1 MISTYATGIRLS
13 LCPKITVSCPWAI
26 VAMLRAE
33 RTFIVRTRLL
43 VWVAA
48 DNITPTRWICW
59 VPTPY
64 FVLRTRTFSYPCA
77 RSCNMILIVT
87 RLFVRR
93 TAHFRRAWITRA
105 VVWREWVT
113 VVIIIALHTL
123 VLTRACCSTI
133 SLCLILLVLL
143 MMMRRRRKM
152 RIICLSSGRA
162 HDDEYCSCYCFHIS
176 FLLLAATQWSSS
188 FGLLIACLS
197 VLLLTALCRGSRF
210 AWYYPRTLEKVS
222 LERNLVSPLG
232 SACPRLHPQRFFS
245 THAER

>member
-33 RTFIVRTRLL
+33 RTFIVSTRLL

-64 FVLRTRTFSYPCA
+64 FVLRTRTFSYPCT

-87 RLFVRR
+87 RLFMRR
-93 TAHFRRAWITRA
+93 TAHFRWTRRGWA
-105 VVWREWVT
+105 IVWREWVT

-143 MMMRRRRKM
+143 MMMMMRRRRRM

-176 FLLLAATQWSSS
+176 SLLLAATQWSSS
-188 FGLLIACLS
+188 FGLLIAT
-197 VLLLTALCRGSRF
+197 VLALDSWLLYVVRPVAVFVC
-210 AWYYPRTLEKVS
+210 
-222 LERNLVSPLG
+222 
-232 SACPRLHPQRFFS
+232 
-245 THAER
+245 